1 MKAMFAVILTT
12 VLALVYCSTV
22 NNGEDSTSHVS
33 SSILGFGTIL

>member
-22 NNGEDSTSHVS
+22 NNGEGLD
-33 SSILGFGTIL
+33 IPL